1 MKFLVLLY
9 ITFISIEGLLEDNVN
24 FAKGRILQMLPGTE
38 DFNIFLYASDLK
50 NDSLLIYKMVDLA
63 LNNLI
68 GKNIKNQII
77 NKNKLRDFLFHLAEE
92 YNSNTYPDI
101 NPYHNLFHA
110 SDIVHTLYLYLTKT
124 KKSNPILF
132 SDTYIKQTEE
142 LEFISNINY
151 KDLDIFALI
160 IAAACHDF
168 RHTGRDNN
176 FYSTY
181 KDKVSFSKILKE
193 YDYKLELYHYAEAKK
208 LIEKFDILENLDIFQ
223 KERFYK
229 IMKIAIYGTDNSFN
243 KKHAEDL
250 EKYKYIMNLNNINFI
265 NETLDEV
272 KLIMFECF
280 LHAADIS
287 NPTKNR
293 DLFITWTDKIN
304 EEFCEQSIEIHS
316 IDETKEINCVG
327 NDDTKFKESESSF
340 FKYVIDIFYLPFCG
354 VFEQLNYLCENIE
367 KNKILME
374 RNETIHTLLGNK

>member
-1 MKFLVLLY
+1 MKFFVLLY

-38 DFNIFLYASDLK
+38 DFNIFTYASDLK
-50 NDSLLIYKMVDLA
+50 NYSLLIYKMVDLA

-77 NKNKLRDFLFHLAEE
+77 NKNKLRDFLIHLAEE

-181 KDKVSFSKILKE
+181 KNKVSFSKILKE

-208 LIEKFDILENLDIFQ
+208 LIEKFDILENLDFFQ

-293 DLFITWTDKIN
+293 DLFITWTDKVN

-316 IDETKEINCVG
+316 IDKTKEINCVG
-327 NDDTKFKESESSF
+327 NDDTKFKESELSF

-374 RNETIHTLLGNK
+374 RNETIHTVYGNK

>member
-1 MKFLVLLY
+1 MKFFVLLY

-38 DFNIFLYASDLK
+38 DFNIFTYASDLK

-77 NKNKLRDFLFHLAEE
+77 NKNKLRDFLIHLAEE

-110 SDIVHTLYLYLTKT
+110 SDIVHTLYLYLTGT

-132 SDTYIKQTEE
+132 SDTYIKQNEE

-208 LIEKFDILENLDIFQ
+208 LIEKFDILENLDYFQ

-229 IMKIAIYGTDNSFN
+229 IMKISIYGTDNSFN

-293 DLFITWTDKIN
+293 DLFITWTDKVN

-327 NDDTKFKESESSF
+327 NDDTKFKESELSF

-374 RNETIHTLLGNK
+374 RNETIHTLYGNK

>member
-1 MKFLVLLY
+1 MKFFVLLY

-38 DFNIFLYASDLK
+38 DFNIFSYASDLK

-77 NKNKLRDFLFHLAEE
+77 NKNKLRDFLIHLAEE

-132 SDTYIKQTEE
+132 SDTYIKKTEE

-181 KDKVSFSKILKE
+181 KGKVSFSKILKE

-208 LIEKFDILENLDIFQ
+208 LIEKFGVLENLDIFQ

-316 IDETKEINCVG
+316 IDKTKEINCVG
-327 NDDTKFKESESSF
+327 NDDTKFKESELSF

-374 RNETIHTLLGNK
+374 RNETIHTLYGNK

>member
-1 MKFLVLLY
+1 MKFFVLLY

-38 DFNIFLYASDLK
+38 DFNIFSYASDLK

-77 NKNKLRDFLFHLAEE
+77 NKNKLRDFLIHLAEE

-181 KDKVSFSKILKE
+181 KGKVSFSKILKE

-208 LIEKFDILENLDIFQ
+208 LIEKFDILENLDFFQ

-316 IDETKEINCVG
+316 IDKTKEINCVG
-327 NDDTKFKESESSF
+327 NDDTKFKESELSF

-374 RNETIHTLLGNK
+374 RNETIHTLYGNK

>member
-1 MKFLVLLY
+1 MKFFILLY

-38 DFNIFLYASDLK
+38 DFNIFRYASDLK

-77 NKNKLRDFLFHLAEE
+77 NKNKLRDFLIHLAEE

-110 SDIVHTLYLYLTKT
+110 SDIVHTLYLYLTRT

-208 LIEKFDILENLDIFQ
+208 LIEKFDVLENLDIFQ

-265 NETLDEV
+265 YETLDEF

-293 DLFITWTDKIN
+293 DLFITWTDKVN

-316 IDETKEINCVG
+316 IDKTKEINCVG
-327 NDDTKFKESESSF
+327 NDDTKFKESELSF

-374 RNETIHTLLGNK
+374 RNETIHTVYGNK

>member
-1 MKFLVLLY
+1 MKFFVLLY

-38 DFNIFLYASDLK
+38 DFNIFTYASDLK

-77 NKNKLRDFLFHLAEE
+77 NKNKLRDFLIHLAEE

-110 SDIVHTLYLYLTKT
+110 SDIVHTLYLYLTRT

-327 NDDTKFKESESSF
+327 NDDTKFKESELSF

-374 RNETIHTLLGNK
+374 RNETIHTLYGNK

>member
-1 MKFLVLLY
+1 MKFFVLLY

-38 DFNIFLYASDLK
+38 DFNIFTYASDLK

-77 NKNKLRDFLFHLAEE
+77 NKNKLRDFLIHLAEE

-181 KDKVSFSKILKE
+181 KNKVSFSKILKE

-208 LIEKFDILENLDIFQ
+208 LIEKFDILENLDFFQ

-293 DLFITWTDKIN
+293 DLFITWTDKVN

-316 IDETKEINCVG
+316 IDKTKEINCVG
-327 NDDTKFKESESSF
+327 NDDTKFKESELSF

-374 RNETIHTLLGNK
+374 RNETIHTVYGNK